1 MAQSPLNA
9 RPADGVES
17 PALAAEIHPKFTS
30 EKLRGICAG
39 EKGGERGEGG
49 ARGRGRDERGRR
61 KGER

>member
-49 ARGRGRDERGRR
+49 EG
-61 KGER
+61 